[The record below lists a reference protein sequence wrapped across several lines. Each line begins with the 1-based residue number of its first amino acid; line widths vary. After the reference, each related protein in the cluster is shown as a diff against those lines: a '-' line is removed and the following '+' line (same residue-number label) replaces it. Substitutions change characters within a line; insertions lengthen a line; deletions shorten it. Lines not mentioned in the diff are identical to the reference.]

1 MAFTLYIV
9 ATPIGNMEDITYR
22 AVRILKEVPLVLAED
37 TRHTR
42 ILFDNFEIST
52 PMEAYHDFN
61 KEAVTPKYV
70 NYLKEQGDIAL
81 VSDAGTPGI
90 ADPAFNLVR
99 ECVREGIDV
108 RAVPGPCAMV
118 TALVSSGMPTD
129 HFAFQYFSPKKSA
142 QRLHLLEK
150 LKDEEA
156 TQIFYASPQNV
167 DKFVDEIR
175 TVFGDISLDLSHD
188 ISTHIGRLGID
199 TASHTGKKG
208 LCGGTHTKGKH
219 RCCDRNKS
227 VGIKLIEHN
236 KPDGNIE
243 QSQANN
249 SQSHHSTRA
258 EGNLQTGIQALA
270 SRIGSSGRGIGSGFH
285 TEESGQS
292 GKETTRQESKRHPWV
307 LYVQDIGHESKQQT
321 EHGKHNADNLIL
333 LFEIGHSTFT
343 HIKSNLLHAGS
354 AFIRLHHPGKEIIR
368 HTQCNN

>member
-1 MAFTLYIV
+1 MAHTLYIV

-42 ILFDNFEIST
+42 ILFDNFGIST

-70 NYLKEQGDIAL
+70 NYLKEQGNIAL

-156 TQIFYASPQNV
+156 TQIFYASPHNV

-175 TVFGDISLDLSHD
+175 T
-188 ISTHIGRLGID
+188 
-199 TASHTGKKG
+199 
-208 LCGGTHTKGKH
+208 
-219 RCCDRNKS
+219 
-227 VGIKLIEHN
+227 
-236 KPDGNIE
+236 
-243 QSQANN
+243 
-249 SQSHHSTRA
+249 
-258 EGNLQTGIQALA
+258 
-270 SRIGSSGRGIGSGFH
+270 SSGISRS
-285 TEESGQS
+285 
-292 GKETTRQESKRHPWV
+292 R
-307 LYVQDIGHESKQQT
+307 
-321 EHGKHNADNLIL
+321 
-333 LFEIGHSTFT
+333 
-343 HIKSNLLHAGS
+343 
-354 AFIRLHHPGKEIIR
+354 
-368 HTQCNN
+368 